1 MTSIHESITRKQHVL
16 CFVLPKYIREGT
28 SYRFMKIEQ
37 MMEYTH
43 ALFNEL
49 ESTRKSEK
57 NRAKRFFQMIQ
68 AKENMCRSD
77 KKNFAGS

>member
-1 MTSIHESITRKQHVL
+1 
-16 CFVLPKYIREGT
+16 
-28 SYRFMKIEQ
+28 MKIEQ

-68 AKENMCRSD
+68 AKENMYRSD
-77 KKNFAGS
+77 KKMFLRKLKLYNKKDWI